1 MNIALIGAS
10 GFIGSALLAETL
22 ARGHRVIALVT
33 HPAKLAAQPGLESV
47 AVDVNDTAALA
58 AALRGR
64 DAAISAFSGHV
75 QADVRGYYVAGMRS
89 VLAAAKQAA
98 LPRLL
103 VVGGAASLEVA
114 PGRILLD
121 SPDFPAQWQGTAA
134 GARDVLHLLRD
145 EPTLDW
151 TMLSPSA
158 HLEPGPRT
166 GRFRLGGDQLL
177 VDADGKSHVSL
188 GDYAAAML
196 DELERP
202 AHPRQRFT
210 VGY

>member
-10 GFIGSALLAETL
+10 GFIGSALLAEAL
-22 ARGHRVIALVT
+22 QRGHHVTALVT
-33 HPAKLAAQPGLESV
+33 RPEKIAARERLAVER
-47 AVDVNDTAALA
+47 VDVNDGAALA
-58 AALRGR
+58 AQLRGK
-64 DAAISAFSGHV
+64 DAALSAFSGHA

-89 VLAAAKQAA
+89 VIAAAKQAGLA
-98 LPRLL
+98 RLL
-103 VVGGAASLEVA
+103 VVGGAASLEIA

-121 SPDFPAQWQGTAA
+121 SPDFPAQWHGTAA
-134 GARDVLHLLRD
+134 GARDVLNLLRD

-177 VDADGKSHVSL
+177 VDADGRSHISVA
-188 GDYAAAML
+188 DYAVAML

-202 AHPRQRFT
+202 AHRRRRFT